1 MPRFWTVLSGRLA
14 GRGMTDL
21 DDLARAQPALALL
34 ARRLTIWQ
42 RRDDLLG
49 GLARLGVGSLPFGCW
64 VRFVVISG
72 RDRTLALAGQTFTV
86 MIPLLIVA
94 AAYAP
99 DDQALPNYM
108 IDRYGLTGTAAE
120 AVTLLFS
127 RPPVETGT
135 ITVLGLVL
143 LFYSLV
149 SLTRA
154 MQRLWEVSWEM
165 EPTGVRGTID
175 ALSGFGLFLAQIIVL
190 TLMGAFL
197 RGSPLG
203 GLLVVPLRIAV
214 AVVLWQQLQYLLLSR
229 RVPRMELLP
238 GAVVGGV
245 GQVVAS
251 AFSVVWMPH
260 LLNVNAQRYGVIGV
274 TFALLSWLI
283 ILSACIVASAVI
295 SGEWALRRRLI
306 VASEAREK
314 AVAG

>member
-14 GRGMTDL
+14 GRPMTEL
-21 DDLARAQPALALL
+21 DELARAQPALALL
-34 ARRLTIWQ
+34 TRRLTIWQ

-49 GLARLGVGSLPFGCW
+49 ELARLGVGSLPFGCW
-64 VRFVVISG
+64 VRFIVISG

-86 MIPLLIVA
+86 IVPLMIVA
-94 AAYAP
+94 AAFAP
-99 DDQALPNYM
+99 EDDALPAYM

-127 RPPVETGT
+127 RPPGATGT
-135 ITVLGLVL
+135 ITVLGLIL

-154 MQRLWEVSWEM
+154 LQRLWEASWEM

-175 ALSGFGLFLAQIIVL
+175 AISGFGLFLTQIIVL
-190 TLMGAFL
+190 ALLGAFL
-197 RGSPLG
+197 RGAPLG
-203 GLLVVPLRIAV
+203 DLLMLPLRIAV
-214 AVVLWQQLQYLLLSR
+214 AVLLWQQLQYLLLSR
-229 RVPRMELLP
+229 RVPRRELLP

-245 GQVVAS
+245 GQVLAT
-251 AFSVVWMPH
+251 AFSGVWMPH
-260 LLNVNAQRYGVIGV
+260 LVEVNAGRYGVIGV

-283 ILSACIVASAVI
+283 ILSGCLVASAVI

-306 VASEAREK
+306 METEEAE
-314 AVAG
+314 AVVR